1 MFKSMA
7 YLVTTVAVVV
17 GGYSV
22 LGSVSPEAAARIGG
36 LVYDQILGWDEAA
49 CEANAL
55 GCLTSRYSAL
65 QKLEKQVDHSVRTMR
80 AQADRITALVDEQQ
94 LMVAKNASF
103 LDVGKGLYKANSTQP
118 DAPIEFAGKTY
129 PNGNSFKQQLA
140 LLFQEKVGLEAN
152 LKDAVALKKKLQDR
166 LENLMVQSGHITLA
180 KRMIPAQ
187 IELVRANIVLSDFG
201 QNVDVINN
209 VIKGSEAGLAEAD
222 QVLRTTKDLMQQ
234 DSVQT
239 DNNSVQSKA
248 FEEFISK

>member
-1 MFKSMA
+1 M
-7 YLVTTVAVVV
+7 
-17 GGYSV
+17 
-22 LGSVSPEAAARIGG
+22 
-36 LVYDQILGWDEAA
+36 
-49 CEANAL
+49 
-55 GCLTSRYSAL
+55 
-65 QKLEKQVDHSVRTMR
+65 
-80 AQADRITALVDEQQ
+80 
-94 LMVAKNASF
+94 
-103 LDVGKGLYKANSTQP
+103 
-118 DAPIEFAGKTY
+118 
-129 PNGNSFKQQLA
+129 A